1 LGSRD
6 VRVHLGPRL
15 SQHMLVMKE
24 DKRMGHSS
32 ISECI
37 ADSKVVEEKSTY
49 EILRDAH
56 VAELAEKLRLV
67 EAAKDEL

>member
-1 LGSRD
+1 
-6 VRVHLGPRL
+6 
-15 SQHMLVMKE
+15 MLVMKE